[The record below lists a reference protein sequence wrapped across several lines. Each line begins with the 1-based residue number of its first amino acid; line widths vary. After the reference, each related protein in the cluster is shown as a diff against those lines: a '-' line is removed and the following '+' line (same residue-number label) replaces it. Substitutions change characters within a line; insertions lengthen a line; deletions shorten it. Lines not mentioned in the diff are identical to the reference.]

1 MSEAIVAPPPRG
13 LPAARVVSVILG
25 PVPTAVLTFVVALRV
40 FGVPH
45 PGVAAPAAACVG
57 AALGVVLAVRA
68 LRGPGSVARRETLV
82 LVLVAQAVCFA
93 VLWWTDIPPTVVMG
107 FVHLGLAG
115 VTALV
120 APFIRL
126 WGHGFVLG
134 ALVGVGRMLDLAP
147 APVWLFASLAVIA
160 LAFAHLAL
168 GKQPPGRAIISPLL
182 GFVAGCVGG
191 IVGLLVAMV
200 IWSAG

>member
-1 MSEAIVAPPPRG
+1 
-13 LPAARVVSVILG
+13 
-25 PVPTAVLTFVVALRV
+25 
-40 FGVPH
+40 
-45 PGVAAPAAACVG
+45 
-57 AALGVVLAVRA
+57 
-68 LRGPGSVARRETLV
+68 
-82 LVLVAQAVCFA
+82 
-93 VLWWTDIPPTVVMG
+93 
-107 FVHLGLAG
+107 
-115 VTALV
+115 VTALI
-120 APFIRL
+120 ASFIRL

-182 GFVAGCVGG
+182 GFIAGCVGG
-191 IVGLLVAMV
+191 IVGMLVAMV